1 MHTVNQRRSA
11 LNGHDPLA
19 GGAIRGWSIMQ
30 FYATGASAARQR
42 TACAIVGIHE
52 RAAVSGPARDL
63 DRASGGAISRVL
75 KRGDFSGK
83 SGDAL
88 PIVGT
93 RGGPAE
99 RLLLVGLGAR
109 KGYNRKAYRRAV
121 VAATQWLAKSGAANA
136 VLYLPR
142 EPIPGLDAYYAA
154 RLAVESVAA
163 TLYRIPD
170 LKSGRKPPRPKL
182 ARLGIGVRTA
192 DLAAARRGI
201 GDGRG
206 IATGMALTRD
216 LANLPANVCTPA
228 YLAGAARRLAG
239 EHRKVRARVL
249 DERAIRRLRMGS
261 FLSVTRGS
269 DEPARLI
276 VLEYRGTRASM
287 APVALVGKG
296 ITFDSGGI
304 SLKQPPAMD
313 EMKFDMT
320 GAASVFGTIKALAT
334 IGAAVN
340 VVGIVPTCENM
351 PSGRATKPGDI
362 VTSMSGKTIEVLNTD
377 AEGRLILCD
386 GISYARRFKPR
397 AVVDIATLTGACVI
411 ALGAHYCGLFSP
423 DDRLAA
429 SLAAAGE
436 RSDDRAWRMP
446 IAEEY
451 SELLKSNFA
460 DLANVAGRE
469 AGAITAACFL
479 WKFTEGLRWAH
490 LDIAGTA
497 YLTGS
502 QKGSTGRPVP
512 LLVDWL
518 LRGD

>member
-1 MHTVNQRRSA
+1 
-11 LNGHDPLA
+11 
-19 GGAIRGWSIMQ
+19 MQ
-30 FYATGASAARQR
+30 FYATASSAARQR
-42 TACAIVGIHE
+42 SACAIVGIHE
-52 RAAVSGPARDL
+52 NAEMTGPAREL
-63 DRASGGAISRVL
+63 DRASGKAISRVL
-75 KRGDFSGK
+75 RRGDFSGK
-83 SGDAL
+83 TGEAL
-88 PIVGT
+88 PIMGGL
-93 RGGPAE
+93 RGPAE
-99 RLLLVGLGAR
+99 RVLLVGLGAK
-109 KGYNRKAYRRAV
+109 KGYGPKAYRRAV
-121 VAATQWLAKSGAANA
+121 TVATSWLAKSGAANA
-136 VLYLPR
+136 MLYLPAQ
-142 EPIPGLDAYYAA
+142 PIPGLDAYYAA
-154 RLAVESVAA
+154 RLAAEVVGA

-182 ARLGIGVRTA
+182 AKFGIGVRSA
-192 DLAAARRGI
+192 DLAGARRGI
-201 GDGRG
+201 RDGRG
-206 IATGMALTRD
+206 IGIGMALTRD
-216 LANLPANVCTPA
+216 LANLPANVCTPS
-228 YLAGAARRLAG
+228 YLARAARRLAK
-239 EHRKVRARVL
+239 EHRKIRVRVL

-269 DEPARLI
+269 DEPPRLLVI
-276 VLEYRGTRASM
+276 EYLGTKRSA

-296 ITFDSGGI
+296 ITFDTGGI
-304 SLKQPPAMD
+304 SLKQPTAMD

-320 GAASVFGTIKALAT
+320 GAASVFGAIKALAT

-351 PSGRATKPGDI
+351 PNGRATKPGDI
-362 VTSMSGKTIEVLNTD
+362 VKSMAGKTIEVLNTD

-386 GISYARRFKPR
+386 GITYARRFKPR

-411 ALGAHYCGLFSP
+411 ALGGHYCGLFSP
-423 DDRLAA
+423 DDKLAA
-429 SLAAAGE
+429 ALAAAGE
-436 RSDDRAWRMP
+436 RSGDRAWRMP
-446 IAEEY
+446 VAEEY

-460 DLANVAGRE
+460 DFANVAGRE

-518 LRGD
+518 LHGD